1 MKLFESF
8 IPTITKRGLSDK
20 FILSLSLTEPTGAT
34 TLADISLVST
44 KDCSSREL
52 RASFT
57 VNKGVITLNIEPII
71 LESSGTVGP
80 FKYLIISNGS
90 TIVGYQERKS
100 TTLDTG
106 DKITITFVNP
116 VLTIGI

>member
-8 IPTITKRGLSDK
+8 IPMITKRGLSDK
-20 FILSLSLTEPTGAT
+20 FILSLSATEPKGQ
-34 TLADISLVST
+34 TLADIPLVST

-52 RASFT
+52 VAKFT
-57 VNKGVITLNIEPII
+57 VNKGVITLDIEPII

-80 FKYLIISNGS
+80 FQYLIISNGS
-90 TIVGYQERKS
+90 TLISYQERKE
-100 TTLDTG
+100 TTLDNG